1 MTMPPLTD
9 AERDERLLTPYERHQ
24 RDLEQL
30 RASRPDY
37 GGWASA
43 EMQREQAA
51 RAARE
56 LEREQAAVAARK
68 KRDDERRAERERIAR
83 EAGAAELAAYKERVR
98 AAWLDNGGTVASF
111 EAEWPTLSK
120 AYVRERALEQP
131 TRDER
136 RVEELVARGRAEG
149 GFGRL

>member
-1 MTMPPLTD
+1 MPPLTD
-9 AERDERLLTPYERHQ
+9 EERDRRLETPWEAHR
-24 RDLEQL
+24 RELEAL
-30 RASRPDY
+30 KASRPDY

-98 AAWLDNGGTVASF
+98 AAWLDNGGTAASF
-111 EAEWPTLSK
+111 EAEWPKLSREH
-120 AYVRERALEQP
+120 VRERALEQL
-131 TRDER
+131 TREER
-136 RVEELVARGRAEG
+136 RVAELVERGRAEG